1 METTCNVKFSIS
13 YIKKSF
19 KKGTINFIAHFIK
32 SDISSISTYN
42 HLKVINV
49 LLFFFL
55 YYTLEIGC
63 DIGLNHFKTQTACY
77 S

>member
-32 SDISSISTYN
+32 SDISSISTYS

-49 LLFFFL
+49 LLFFFFCITHWKL
-55 YYTLEIGC
+55 GVT
-63 DIGLNHFKTQTACY
+63 
-77 S
+77 SV